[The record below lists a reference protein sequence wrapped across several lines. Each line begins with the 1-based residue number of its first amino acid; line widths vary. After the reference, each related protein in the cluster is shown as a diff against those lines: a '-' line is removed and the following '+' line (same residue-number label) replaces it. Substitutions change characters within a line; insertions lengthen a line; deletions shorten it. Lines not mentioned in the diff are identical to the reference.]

1 MPLTL
6 SGVRTLTV
14 EEAMTGLGKWLELAV
29 AGEGIRIR
37 KGDAVVELRPVTE
50 KNGTG
55 HPERLAPREALRQL
69 QAEARL
75 RPEQAQDYLQELRE
89 ERLASET
96 RRPA

>member
-1 MPLTL
+1 MK
-6 SGVRTLTV
+6 TLTV

-50 KNGTG
+50 KDGTG
-55 HPERLAPREALRQL
+55 QPERLAPREALRQL

-75 RPEQAQDYLQELRE
+75 TPEQAQGYFEELRE
-89 ERLASET
+89 ERLAAET